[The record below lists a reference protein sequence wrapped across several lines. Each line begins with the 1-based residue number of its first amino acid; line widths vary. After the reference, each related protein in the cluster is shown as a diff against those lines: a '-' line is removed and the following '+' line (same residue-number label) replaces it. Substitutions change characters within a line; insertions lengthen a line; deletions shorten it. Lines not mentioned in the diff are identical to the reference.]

1 MEKNLDA
8 AKTGESMACLEIAV
22 GIWGVLLLAVPAL
35 VFSRGRSLGTMTA
48 VLVLLAGAVLAASG
62 GVVGL
67 KPELAERAVRLMA
80 AGGAVLTLCA
90 LALLIVSFVRNDVSW
105 YFPLGVMFL
114 TLAVLSDVAG
124 HRFRRAAMTRITA
137 KR

>member
-1 MEKNLDA
+1 
-8 AKTGESMACLEIAV
+8 MACLEIAV

-62 GVVGL
+62 GVAGL

-124 HRFRRAAMTRITA
+124 HRFRRAAMTHITA